1 MIFIQLIIKKGEKVQ
16 YQVDLVS
23 VEKLYTY
30 ENNPRINKKSIEKV
44 ADSIRNYGWKVP
56 IVVDEDNIILAGHTR
71 LSAAKLL
78 NIKEVPVHVAT
89 GLTAEQKTAYRIMD
103 NKSQDFSEWDDKL
116 LSSEFKKLAMTE
128 FDLNM
133 TGFDFTEIEKITA
146 DMFDFEEPDELI
158 IEDNID
164 ELENIQT
171 SNVRM
176 VSLFLN
182 QNNEPL
188 FQDMVIKLRTKWDI
202 DNLTDAVYK
211 AVELCVENENL

>member
-1 MIFIQLIIKKGEKVQ
+1 MKFEISELNINKIVP
-16 YQVDLVS
+16 
-23 VEKLYTY
+23 Y
-30 ENNPRINKKSIEKV
+30 ENNPRDNAKTVQRVI
-44 ADSIRNYGWKVP
+44 DSIRNYGWKVP
-56 IVVDEDNIILAGHTR
+56 IVVDENNIILAGHTR

-89 GLTAEQKTAYRIMD
+89 GLTEEQKTAYRIMD
-103 NKSQDFSEWDDKL
+103 NKSQDFSEWDNKL
-116 LSSEFKKLAMTE
+116 LSLEFEKLAMTE

-133 TGFDFTEIEKITA
+133 TGFDFSEIEKITA
-146 DMFDFEEPDELI
+146 NMFDFEEPDEFI

-176 VSLFLN
+176 VSLFLD
-182 QNNEPL
+182 QNNEPA
-188 FQDMVIKLRTKWDI
+188 FQDMIMKLRTKWQI

-211 AVELCVENENL
+211 AVELCVQDENL

>member
-1 MIFIQLIIKKGEKVQ
+1 MK
-16 YQVDLVS
+16 YQVDLMG
-23 VEKLYTY
+23 VEELQLY
-30 ENNPRINKKSIEKV
+30 ENNPRVNKKSIEKV

-56 IVVDEDNIILAGHTR
+56 IVVDENNIILAGHTR

-89 GLTAEQKTAYRIMD
+89 GLTEEQKTAYRIMD
-103 NKSQDFSEWDDKL
+103 NKSQDFSEWDNKL
-116 LSSEFKKLAMTE
+116 LSSEFEKLAMTE

-133 TGFDFTEIEKITA
+133 TGFDFSEIEKITA
-146 DMFDFEEPDELI
+146 NMFDFEEPDELI

-176 VSLFLN
+176 VSLFLD
-182 QNNEPL
+182 QNNEPA
-188 FQDMVIKLRTKWDI
+188 FQDMIMKLRTKWQI

-211 AVELCVENENL
+211 AVELCVQDENL